1 MDKPAKP
8 TENSVL
14 LPVTLPA
21 GVEGRLGYTARR
33 RYFVAY
39 WEPAVGKPV
48 LDDGQPSSGGVGQHW
63 LYLDL
68 VNQYWARAIER
79 AARSAG
85 VTRWALGGP
94 ETDATHVLLFD
105 TQARRVW
112 FVPREEAGRFL
123 AESETT
129 S

>member
-1 MDKPAKP
+1 MEAHLDKPAKP

-68 VNQYWARAIER
+68 VNQYWARDR
-79 AARSAG
+79 TG
-85 VTRWALGGP
+85 GTKCGGHALG
-94 ETDATHVLLFD
+94 V
-105 TQARRVW
+105 
-112 FVPREEAGRFL
+112 GR
-123 AESETT
+123 A
-129 S
+129 